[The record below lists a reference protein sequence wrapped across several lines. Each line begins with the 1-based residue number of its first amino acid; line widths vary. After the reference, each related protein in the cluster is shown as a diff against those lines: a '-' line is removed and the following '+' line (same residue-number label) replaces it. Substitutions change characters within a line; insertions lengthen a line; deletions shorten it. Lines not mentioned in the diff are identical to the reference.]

1 MTPSHVEACSSS
13 TPHPPESET
22 VDSQTKSNPVQS
34 EVSGPASHD
43 SPDLT
48 SDQLDEHPIQRSAS
62 SPEARQH
69 RNRQVGHFIGNAK
82 DFPLLSM
89 ASSEEEG
96 DTMAMP
102 PPTRYVRKRDQKL
115 SSQ

>member
-1 MTPSHVEACSSS
+1 MTPPHAQPSSPSTSHPSA
-13 TPHPPESET
+13 SET
-22 VDSQTKSNPVQS
+22 VDSQTKSNPVQP

-43 SPDLT
+43 SSSPT
-48 SDQLDEHPIQRSAS
+48 SRYLDEHPIQRSAS

-82 DFPLLSM
+82 DFPVLSM

-102 PPTRYVRKRDQKL
+102 PPKRFFRKRAQRF
-115 SSQ
+115 SSA